1 MGKSSQK
8 VKKEKKEKTP
18 PRAASPT
25 SPAEPGSKQAKVNS
39 SHLGRSVGKHREEM
53 MELFLLGHSHDVE
66 NLPKEQWVQRTG
78 IPKSTI
84 QRRWGMRE
92 VLPHGGKGVPRALD
106 FQEEEAVAQR
116 LSECIFPSFSS
127 LPPQCPQKTRSKNT
141 VLVEK
146 MDLVV
151 TGLILDRPDH

>member
-8 VKKEKKEKTP
+8 VKKKKEKTP
-18 PRAASPT
+18 PRATSPT

-53 MELFLLGHSHDVE
+53 MELFLLGHSHDME
-66 NLPKEQWVQRTG
+66 NLPKEQWRSQRYWVQRTG

-92 VLPHGGKGVPRALD
+92 VQPHGGKGVPRALD
-106 FQEEEAVAQR
+106 FQEEEAMAQR

-127 LPPQCPQKTRSKNT
+127 LPPMFPKKLDQKTLCLLKKWT
-141 VLVEK
+141 WL
-146 MDLVV
+146 
-151 TGLILDRPDH
+151 